1 MELREGETVVRAGT
15 YLYDG
20 TVLGDLRIV
29 RTNVRFGSGDHL
41 DEPEVREDQPG
52 TWFDVQNTL
61 AGERGQFKSGI
72 LGFGTIEEAL
82 GWIEGKFAGVVW
94 GG

>member
-1 MELREGETVVRAGT
+1 MELREGEAIVRAGT

-20 TVLGDLRIV
+20 TVPGDIRIV

-41 DEPEVREDQPG
+41 DEPEVRDDQPG
-52 TWFDVQNTL
+52 TWFEVWYTP
-61 AGERGQFKSGI
+61 AGERGQFKNGI
-72 LGFGTIEEAL
+72 PGFRTIEDAL
-82 GWIEGKFAGVVW
+82 GWIEGRVAGVVW